1 MQITDK
7 SLLNKLGTADSI
19 EEVCSET
26 GLSDE
31 QFKKWWSTQLAARVP
46 SSKGIKTSTVDA
58 EILRD
63 KWGIP
68 HIYAERDE
76 DLFFAYGYAMAQDRL
91 WQLDYLRRKAMGQLS
106 EILGPSSI
114 DTDTISHTVGIT
126 QLAKAELGRMPAQTR
141 TRLDAFSGGINEF
154 ISESRD
160 LLPIE
165 FDLLDYS
172 PEPWTPINSIAI
184 WAEFR
189 WYLTG
194 RLPVIVIPELARQTL
209 DNEELYKAFL
219 TGEAE
224 NESILA
230 KGMYPARRSNG
241 GRVGQTVSDSS
252 EGQGSNNWTIAGK
265 LTASGLPLVASD
277 PHIAFGSISCW
288 YEAHLSGA
296 GFNVAGTGYAGV
308 PGLLFGRNEK
318 VAWGLTNNICA
329 QRDLYKEQEN
339 PEKPGYYLYDGQWEQ
354 ATQTTATINIKGEKP
369 ITRTIRRTRNGPIVD
384 DIIPEAA
391 SHTGPVSLRWMG
403 EDPCDEISSMLEMNR
418 ANSANEFREALRPWI
433 VPTFSFVFADLKGH
447 IGYQASGRLPIKK
460 DWNRGYRRGWDPK
473 HQWNETIPF
482 EEMPSISDPPN
493 GWVRSANNRTAPED
507 FPYPLSGVWSSGYR
521 AQRIREMIES
531 ESSHTRESMTE
542 MQMDVTAQRA
552 VDTIPSLIELL
563 ENTDGNNIDEEISV
577 LKKWDGRMSTDS
589 VGASLF
595 EIFFVNWT
603 EEVAG
608 AQFPENLVPL
618 MAGASSGLSTE
629 LLSKDTSN
637 WFPPG
642 ERAKAVRRAMDKTID
657 DLSKDAGQDKSKW
670 NWGAIHKVHLHHPL
684 ADRGPIFNSLSRGG
698 QGVGGSGITVS
709 NTGFD
714 PNYLAVMGANY
725 RLIAD
730 LSDDPPGLWAVDAAG
745 QSGNPGSAH
754 YCDQLAS
761 WMQNSQHFIPLDRK
775 HVDKNT
781 TDRLIIRR
789 SR

>member
-154 ISESRD
+154 LSESRD

-482 EEMPSISDPPN
+482 EEMPSITDPSN